1 MTLEKIINCIK
12 HAFECQSKKSEIKSE
27 PVQRTESSWNPSD
40 IIAELMVHPGY
51 RTGNSGGC
59 GDGPDDFAQ
68 SIEREHEMK
77 ILQDPRMKDFYK
89 EQNIKLISFK
99 DLSEM

>member
-1 MTLEKIINCIK
+1 MTLEKLQGCIK
-12 HAFECQSKKSEIKSE
+12 HAFECQSENSDTKSE
-27 PVQRTESSWNPSD
+27 PVQTENAWNSSD
-40 IIAELMVHPGY
+40 VIIELMVHPGY

-68 SIEREHEMK
+68 SAEREHEMK
-77 ILQDPRMKDFYK
+77 ILQDQKMKDFYK
-89 EQNIKLISFK
+89 DQDIKLISFK